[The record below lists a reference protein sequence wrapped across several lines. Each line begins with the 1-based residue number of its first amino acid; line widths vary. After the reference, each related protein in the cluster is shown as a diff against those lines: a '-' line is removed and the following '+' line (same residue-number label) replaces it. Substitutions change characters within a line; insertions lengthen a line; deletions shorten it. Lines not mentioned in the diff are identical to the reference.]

1 MGKILILLIGT
12 MLFPSLSMADHHEL
26 SLEARQERTVMTVTS
41 IEVGDELTVI
51 NAEGTMGEYGK
62 VYASYKLSYD
72 SSRNGGTY
80 TAEGRGFID
89 ANTMASGTAMG
100 IWRREGSKVYM
111 EELVN
116 INDGTQNLGRI
127 VFDALEN
134 TMIMDVYIIH

>member
-1 MGKILILLIGT
+1 MKNKLFLLLVFIV
-12 MLFPSLSMADHHEL
+12 FPSLTLADHHGL
-26 SLEARQERTVMTVTS
+26 SLEARQERTIMTVTS
-41 IEVGDELTVI
+41 IEVGDELTI
-51 NAEGTMGEYGK
+51 LNAEGTMGEYGK

-89 ANTMASGTAMG
+89 TNTMASGTAMG